1 MDVIM
6 KLIRWIL
13 GRIIIFLDMLFSP
26 KAIIRELSQQKQM
39 DEITSSYKLYQY
51 NACPFC
57 VKVRR
62 FLKKQ
67 SLTIDLIDAKQES
80 HKRDL
85 VKNGGKQK
93 VPCLKV
99 KLQNKE
105 NKWIYES
112 DDIIKFLSKKIKT
125 I

>member
-1 MDVIM
+1 M

-13 GRIIIFLDMLFSP
+13 GRIIIFLDALFSP
-26 KAIIRELSQQKQM
+26 KAIIRDLNRQNKI
-39 DEITSSYKLYQY
+39 DEITSSYQLYQY

-62 FLKKQ
+62 FFKKQ
-67 SLTIDLIDAKQES
+67 SLNINLIDAKQEN
-80 HKRDL
+80 HKKDL
-85 VKNGGKQK
+85 VENGGKQK

-99 KLQNKE
+99 QLKNKQ

-112 DDIIKFLSKKIKT
+112 DDIIKFLSKELKI